1 MPIASKRDT
10 DDTYETY
17 QARRDTPDGEFSDLE
32 QITEISE
39 PGSSTVDA
47 FMTDDGLMIFFN
59 REEEEGEGDLFMA
72 WRRSTSEPFIETV
85 PLDAVNTEH
94 DERDP
99 WVNAEGTR
107 FFFSSDRGGDKLDIY
122 MAFVQLPN
130 VRDFPRP

>member
-1 MPIASKRDT
+1 MPFASKRDT
-10 DDTYETY
+10 GTYETY
-17 QARRDTPDGEFSDLE
+17 QARRATPDGEFSDLE
-32 QITEISE
+32 LITEISE
-39 PGSSTVDA
+39 PGSATVDA

-59 REEEEGEGDLFMA
+59 REEEEGKGDLFMA
-72 WRRSTSEPFIETV
+72 WRRSTSEPFSEPV
-85 PLDAVNTEH
+85 PLDAVNTEY

-107 FFFSSDRGGDKLDIY
+107 FFFSSNRGGDELDIY